1 MTYVMTLHMFPL
13 FVSTNIISNAPVD
26 WLLICHIV
34 APVTYSSVSKATE
47 SMCHEFDFRNG
58 KLFSKHDCNFN
69 FNFNF
74 ILPKVNTDYMRQ
86 AQVLNIDKLRLIIN
100 LRKFNEKR
108 KIT

>member
-1 MTYVMTLHMFPL
+1 MKNSIPKYH
-13 FVSTNIISNAPVD
+13 
-26 WLLICHIV
+26 
-34 APVTYSSVSKATE
+34 
-47 SMCHEFDFRNG
+47 
-58 KLFSKHDCNFN
+58 FN